1 MGLNRSKTARTN
13 AGYFRDASTELTAH
27 EQRVLRLYARFRD
40 VVDVGNELGRTP
52 EAVYKTLEIIRKKTH
67 TNTNAEALQHAI
79 DLCILPASIR
89 IANPLSLRERQI
101 LTGVLGGGSAA
112 TIAEELGVSRSA
124 VKQFYTIAKAKLRV
138 DSVPAAASRAESLG
152 LLDSDVVSFETAEAL
167 ERQRP
172 SVVLTPREE
181 EVLALIDSGVH
192 GVAQMA
198 ERLAIER
205 CTAMTYLRCV
215 KKKLGVRTI
224 REIPMRA
231 RQMGL
236 IARRRSARGH
246 ERHSLTQAQMAVLR
260 GLAAGL
266 NQVAIA
272 LQLGVQRDVIVA
284 HVASLRRYFGVR
296 RTSDITRAARRRGVI
311 T

>member
-1 MGLNRSKTARTN
+1 MLNRSKRARENT
-13 AGYFRDASTELTAH
+13 GYPRDACTELTAY

-40 VVDVGNELGRTP
+40 VAAVGDELGRTRV
-52 EAVYKTLEIIRKKTH
+52 AVYKTLEVIRKKTH
-67 TNTNAEALQHAI
+67 ANTNAEALKRAI
-79 DLCILPASIR
+79 DLRILPASIR

-112 TIAEELGVSRSA
+112 TIAEELGVSRSV
-124 VKQFYTIAKAKLRV
+124 VKNFYTIAKAKLRV

-152 LLDSDVVSFETAEAL
+152 LLDSAVVSFKTAQAL

-172 SVVLTPREE
+172 SVELTPRQEE
-181 EVLALIDSGVH
+181 MLALIDAGVH
-192 GVAQMA
+192 GVMQLA
-198 ERLAIER
+198 ERLAIQPQ
-205 CTAMTYLRCV
+205 TAKLYLRHV

-231 RQMGL
+231 RQMGF

-246 ERHSLTQAQMAVLR
+246 ERHSLTQEQMAVLR
-260 GLAAGL
+260 GLGAGL

-272 LQLGVQRDVIVA
+272 LQLGVQRRVIVA
-284 HVASLRRYFGVR
+284 HAASLRRYFGVR
-296 RTSDITRAARRRGVI
+296 RTSDIAPAARRRAII